1 MTKNTIVKLI
11 LLILLSRVIF
21 EQLAV
26 FQLKKKSLDC
36 DGNPKLITLVH
47 NLINQYKHTL
57 FFQISSNYI
66 RLSSQSFSDVFA
78 SRFSITILHTHFLY
92 LGLFGEMYIFITT
105 LFHPPLFHFDSKF
118 LTCHCLLSKY
128 MI

>member
-26 FQLKKKSLDC
+26 FQLKKKLLDC
-36 DGNPKLITLVH
+36 DGNRKLITLVH

-57 FFQISSNYI
+57 
-66 RLSSQSFSDVFA
+66 LSDQF
-78 SRFSITILHTHFLY
+78 
-92 LGLFGEMYIFITT
+92 
-105 LFHPPLFHFDSKF
+105 
-118 LTCHCLLSKY
+118 
-128 MI
+128 